1 MSDSYHDPAEDRLLS
16 TDFPNITKCKIK
28 NCWHEV
34 DKDNL
39 CTFHLKKLGKKTIG
53 DIYG

>member
-1 MSDSYHDPAEDRLLS
+1 VADSYHDAAEDRLLS
-16 TDFPNITKCKIK
+16 PLPPMTKCSVRD
-28 NCWHEV
+28 CWHEV

-39 CTFHLKKLGKKTIG
+39 CTFHLKKLNKKTIG